1 MTIERVEAREA
12 LRHRSPGVRDVQE
25 AYETRESRR
34 LRESVEAMR
43 LATEEID
50 KKLGDAYPKGLVAE
64 IEDIKKRLQ
73 YIEGRVHFLWDHQVI
88 VR

>member
-1 MTIERVEAREA
+1 MHEEKIES
-12 LRHRSPGVRDVQE
+12 LRLH
-25 AYETRESRR
+25 ESI
-34 LRESVEAMR
+34 EAMR
-43 LATEEID
+43 SATEAID

-64 IEDIKKRLQ
+64 VEDIKKRLQ